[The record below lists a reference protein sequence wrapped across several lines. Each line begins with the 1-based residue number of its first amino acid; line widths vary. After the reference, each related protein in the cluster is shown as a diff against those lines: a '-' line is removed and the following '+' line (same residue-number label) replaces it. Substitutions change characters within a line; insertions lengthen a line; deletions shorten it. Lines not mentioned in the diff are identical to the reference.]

1 MNLPDNYLSWIRQF
15 TRIGSF
21 SCSFSLSLCIILF
34 CLFYSLSLYHTRIRM
49 ERTNHIARVRLQ
61 MAQPARQSYS
71 PCIHRD
77 FSHIIA
83 FQCDHLF
90 SLKHER
96 YKIIGNLPSRNL
108 NGFISGQILINTSL
122 KNKLIEK
129 HLIWWHF
136 YAFVGCICRQVWK
149 QSFVLFFIYA
159 LLSVWHG
166 NQIYPLLFLRRR

>member
-21 SCSFSLSLCIILF
+21 SCSFSLSLCIIFF
-34 CLFYSLSLYHTRIRM
+34 CLFYSLSLCHTRIRM
-49 ERTNHIARVRLQ
+49 ERTNHIASVRLQ

-77 FSHIIA
+77 FSYY
-83 FQCDHLF
+83 CLSMWPPL

-129 HLIWWHF
+129 YLIW
-136 YAFVGCICRQVWK
+136 
-149 QSFVLFFIYA
+149 
-159 LLSVWHG
+159 
-166 NQIYPLLFLRRR
+166 